1 MSWFSNLFG
10 GCQAEQTYIANLKSE
25 IADRIAYEKNLEAE
39 IEQLKVALD
48 QPLPLPEVTYEQ
60 PQHFPNYHTL
70 LNWLYEDRTDRETYV
85 ENTFDCEDF
94 AMRLQKEALEDG
106 WIISIQLDNVA
117 HHALNNAFLPSENKI
132 YFIEPQNDG
141 LWLVGAMD

>member
-1 MSWFSNLFG
+1 MGWFSSLFSN
-10 GCQAEQTYIANLKSE
+10 CATEKKYIADLKNE
-25 IADRIAYEKNLEAE
+25 LADRVAYEKNLETE
-39 IEQLKVALD
+39 IEMLKVALD
-48 QPLPLPEVTYEQ
+48 QPLPQPEIVYEQ

-106 WIISIQLDNVA
+106 WIVSIQLDTEK
-117 HHALNNAFLPSENKI
+117 HHALNNAFVPNENKI

-141 LWLVGAMD
+141 LWLVGVMD